1 MAVLKKRSDEWS
13 PLRDIMVFRDEMD
26 RLFENFFSPWGLRRR
41 RVSGEVV
48 WAPEVDVY
56 EDENNVIV
64 EAEIPGLK
72 AEELDISVTGNTIT
86 LRGEK
91 KGEKEKKAKNYHL
104 LERTYGSFERV
115 IELPTEVEAPKAKA
129 KLKNGVLEVVLPK
142 VAEAKPKQI
151 KVEVK

>member
-1 MAVLKKRSDEWS
+1 MAVLKKRSEEWS

-26 RLFENFFSPWGLRRR
+26 RLFENFFSPWSLRRR
-41 RVSGEVV
+41 KVGGEIV

-72 AEELDISVTGNTIT
+72 PEELDINVTGNTVT
-86 LRGEK
+86 LKGEK

-115 IELPTEVEAPKAKA
+115 IELPVEVEASKAKA
-129 KLKNGVLEVVLPK
+129 RLKNGVLEVVLPK

>member
-41 RVSGEVV
+41 RVSGEIT